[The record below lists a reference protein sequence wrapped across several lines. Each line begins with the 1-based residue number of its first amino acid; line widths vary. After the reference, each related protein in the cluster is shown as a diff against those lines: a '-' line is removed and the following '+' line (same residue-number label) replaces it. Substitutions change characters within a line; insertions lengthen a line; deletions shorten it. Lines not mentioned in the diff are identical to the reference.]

1 MEAVYSLIN
10 ETIIKLSQLVLPW
23 DMSFQDTF
31 CLLSRVIFP
40 VLTIAIVVRCGVSLL
55 KWPKEP
61 EVWAYLTL
69 PNGGRIPVKH
79 WENLMGRAK
88 RSDILL
94 NYPTVSRNHGVLT
107 RRDDGVWT
115 ITVIK
120 GNTNPVLVNSEVVE
134 ESEELRYGD
143 VLTMGGV
150 DMTLIPVPEDEKV
163 EDAAYRTKPGKSIKP
178 SVTFL
183 MITLLQIL
191 SAVQL
196 TLSKLPH
203 SEPKIAVVFLA
214 LAVMMWLYFIIIRCL
229 RRTGFEIES
238 IAFLLTTFGL
248 SVIASDNPDELYK
261 QLICVF
267 GGIIIFL
274 ALGIFMRDLQRTKKV
289 RWYMAAIGIGLFAI
303 NLVFGTEVYGAK
315 NWIMIGGFSIQPSEL
330 IKICFIFAGAS
341 TLDRLVTRRNLY
353 LFIAF
358 AGVCCGSLALMN
370 DFGTAI
376 VYFATFVVIAF
387 LRSGD
392 FATISLITASVGFGG
407 VLALKL
413 KPHALSRFQSWRHIW
428 EAPYDAGYQQTRA
441 LMSVASGGLLGLGAG
456 NGWLK
461 NVAASDTDLVFCFL
475 AEELGLLVALACV
488 ICIVLLAVFTIRAAS
503 VGRSSFY
510 VIAGCSAMCML
521 LIQTMLNVFGSVD
534 ILPFTGVTF
543 PFVSNGGSSMLAS
556 WGLLAF
562 VKAADTRQNASFA
575 IRLHPDDEGAE
586 GFVINQKEAVE

>member
-1 MEAVYSLIN
+1 MEPVYTLIN
-10 ETIIKLSQLVLPW
+10 ELILKLSAVELPW
-23 DMSFQDTF
+23 ELGVLDTV
-31 CLLSRVIFP
+31 CLISRVLFP
-40 VLTIAIVVRCGVSLL
+40 ILTVAIVVRCGVSLL

-79 WENLMGRAK
+79 WENLIGRAK

-107 RRDDGVWT
+107 RGDDGVWT
-115 ITVIK
+115 ITVIS
-120 GNTNPVLVNSEVVE
+120 GNTNPVLVNGKEVE
-134 ESEELRYGD
+134 ESEDIRYGD

-150 DMTLIPVPEDEKV
+150 DMTLIPVPEDEKA
-163 EDAAYRTKPGKSIKP
+163 EDAAYRTKPGRSIKP

-183 MITLLQIL
+183 LITLLQMLLSLQLTISKVPELEPRITVVFCLL
-191 SAVQL
+191 SA
-196 TLSKLPH
+196 
-203 SEPKIAVVFLA
+203 I
-214 LAVMMWLYFIIIRCL
+214 MWLYFIVIRCL

-238 IAFLLTTFGL
+238 IAFLLTTIGL
-248 SVIASDNPDELYK
+248 SVIASDNPEELYK
-261 QLICVF
+261 QLICVV

-289 RWYMAAIGIGLFAI
+289 RWYMAAIGIGLFAV
-303 NLVFGTEVYGAK
+303 NLIFGTEVYGAK

-330 IKICFIFAGAS
+330 IKICFIFTGAS
-341 TLDRLVTRRNLY
+341 TLDRLVTKRNLY
-353 LFIAF
+353 LFILF
-358 AGVCCGSLALMN
+358 AGICCGSLALMN

-407 VLALKL
+407 VMALKL

-428 EAPYDAGYQQTRA
+428 EFPYDAGYQQTRA
-441 LMSVASGGLLGLGAG
+441 LMCIASGGLLGLGAG

-475 AEELGLLVALACV
+475 AEELGLIIAMACV
-488 ICIVLLAVFTIRAAS
+488 ICVVLLAVFTIRAAT

-510 VIAGCSAMCML
+510 VIAACSAMCML
-521 LIQTMLNVFGSVD
+521 LVQTMLNVFGSVD

-543 PFVSNGGSSMLAS
+543 PFLSNGGSSMLAS

-575 IRLHPDDEGAE
+575 IRLHPEDEGAE
-586 GFVINQKEAVE
+586 DFVINQKEVVE

>member
-1 MEAVYSLIN
+1 METVYSFIN
-10 ETIIKLSQLVLPW
+10 EIILKLSQVVFPW
-23 DMSFQDTF
+23 DISMQDAF
-31 CLLSRVIFP
+31 CLISRILFP
-40 VLTIAIVVRCGVSLL
+40 ILVIAIVVRCGVSLL

-79 WENLMGRAK
+79 WENLVGRAK

-115 ITVIK
+115 ISVIK
-120 GNTNPVLVNSEVVE
+120 GNTNPVLVNGSAVE
-134 ESEELRYGD
+134 YEEEMRYGD

-150 DMTLIPVPEDEKV
+150 DMTLIPVPEDEKE
-163 EDAAYRTKPGKSIKP
+163 EDAAYRTKPGRSIKP

-183 MITLLQIL
+183 LITLLQLL

-196 TLSKLPH
+196 TLARVPQP
-203 SEPKIAVVFLA
+203 EPRIALVFCTLTT
-214 LAVMMWLYFIIIRCL
+214 LMWLYFIVIRCL

-248 SVIASDNPDELYK
+248 AVIASDNPDELYK
-261 QLICVF
+261 QLICVV
-267 GGIIIFL
+267 GGIVIFL
-274 ALGIFMRDLQRTKKV
+274 TLGIFMRDLQRTKKV
-289 RWYMAAIGIGLFAI
+289 RWYMAAIGIGLFAV
-303 NLVFGTEVYGAK
+303 NLIFGTEVYGAK
-315 NWIMIGGFSIQPSEL
+315 NWILIGGFSIQPSEL
-330 IKICFIFAGAS
+330 IKICFIFTGAS

-353 LFIAF
+353 LFILF
-358 AGVCCGSLALMN
+358 SGICCGSLALMN

-407 VLALKL
+407 VMALKL
-413 KPHALSRFQSWRHIW
+413 KPHALVRFQSWRHIW
-428 EAPYDAGYQQTRA
+428 EYPYDAGYQQTRA
-441 LMSVASGGLLGLGAG
+441 LMCVASGGILGLGAG

-461 NVAASDTDLVFCFL
+461 NVAAADTDLVFCFL
-475 AEELGLLVALACV
+475 AEEWGLLVALACV
-488 ICIVLLAVFTIRAAS
+488 VCIVLLAVFTIRAAT

-510 VIAGCSAMCML
+510 VIAACSAMCML
-521 LIQTMLNVFGSVD
+521 LVQTMLNVFGSVD

-586 GFVINQKEAVE
+586 GFVINQKEEEE